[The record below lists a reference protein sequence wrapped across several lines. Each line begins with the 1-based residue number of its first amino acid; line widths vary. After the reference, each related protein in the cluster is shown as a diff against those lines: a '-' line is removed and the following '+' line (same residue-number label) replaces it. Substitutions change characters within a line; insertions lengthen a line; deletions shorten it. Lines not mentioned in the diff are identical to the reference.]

1 MTAAAVPITAY
12 LVLSALLFTI
22 GIYGLLTSR
31 NGIKILMCIEIIL
44 NSANINLV
52 AFAAHHGNA
61 LGYVFAMF
69 SIALAAAEAAVGL
82 SILIALFRLKRKV
95 DVSLLRLLKG

>member
-1 MTAAAVPITAY
+1 MIPLAAY
-12 LVLSALLFTI
+12 LGLSALLFAI

-31 NGIKILMCIEIIL
+31 NGIKILICIELML
-44 NSANINLV
+44 NAANINLV
-52 AFAAHHGNA
+52 AFAAHSQNA

-82 SILIALFRLKRKV
+82 SILIALFRLKRRI
-95 DVSLLRLLKG
+95 DVSILHRLRG